1 MSPVDK
7 LLAEWFWIDRWMGSS
22 AFLLPMEA
30 RGLYREMLTQAWR
43 RGARLPNDHEAIQR
57 AVGATA
63 KEWAKNWPLIERFW
77 KVEGTDLINETQRE
91 VYTDAQARQ
100 EKSVSRARAGAQAR
114 WKQQPEQMASGDA
127 QAPPVQCP
135 PSPSP
140 SPVSELRSPSL
151 SPSPRAPLAL
161 AGTLPRDH
169 VGHGWCSER
178 GKCVPTFLHEEFIR
192 SVGGERKSADQRLC
206 AFYAAVEAG
215 WPEGPIGDDPVKLWR
230 KEFAA
235 KFPSVA
241 PVTQPAARVAF
252 VGRRDL
258 VADHE
263 PL

>member
-57 AVGATA
+57 AIGATS

-77 KVEGTDLINETQRE
+77 KVDGDHLINETQRE
-91 VYTDAQARQ
+91 VYADAQARQ
-100 EKSVSRARAGAQAR
+100 EKSVSRAKAGAQAR
-114 WKQQPEQMASGDA
+114 WKQQPEQMASSNA

-140 SPVSELRSPSL
+140 VSGLRTP

-169 VGHGWCSER
+169 VGHGWCSDR

-241 PVTQPAARVAF
+241 PVNGSGKTAGNDAALASFVARHQ
-252 VGRRDL
+252 GKL
-258 VADHE
+258 
-263 PL
+263 